1 VVLMAGTDAAGPDAP
16 IAFGEALHRELD
28 LLREA
33 GLDDAAL
40 AAAAGPNLA
49 AWLARAR
56 RR

>member
-1 VVLMAGTDAAGPDAP
+1 MAGTDAAGPDAP